1 MIKTKLIMFEGPP
14 GSGKS
19 TSAQRLTEKIS
30 ETGRDCQCFL
40 EWSPDHPIAIGDDFH
55 LGQVIATSRIREDK
69 MLHQWQQFA
78 RKVLSEDS
86 VTVIESRFWQTSVM
100 LMYAAGLPREKVFES
115 NQRVMDAIQG
125 LDPVLIVY
133 SIDDIRTFTTRVI
146 ELKEAEWKAAGFDGG
161 WAQHIYDA
169 LEPQPWFIDR
179 GLTGLTGYIAFL
191 EEWAKIAED
200 LYQRVPFQKTKIINP
215 FKDWSLSTQQIHT
228 FLDLI

>member
-1 MIKTKLIMFEGPP
+1 
-14 GSGKS
+14 
-19 TSAQRLTEKIS
+19 
-30 ETGRDCQCFL
+30 
-40 EWSPDHPIAIGDDFH
+40 
-55 LGQVIATSRIREDK
+55 